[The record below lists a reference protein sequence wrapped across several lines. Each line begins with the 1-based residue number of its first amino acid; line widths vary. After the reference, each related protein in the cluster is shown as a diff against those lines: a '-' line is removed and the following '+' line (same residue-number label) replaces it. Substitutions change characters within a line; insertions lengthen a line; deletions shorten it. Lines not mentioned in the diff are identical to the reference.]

1 MPRPGKPVE
10 AHPSFRYT
18 IHIDNVNHA
27 AFTECTLPSLQ
38 VETQDLN
45 EGGQNEYVHKLP
57 VRVKPGTI
65 KLRQGITRD
74 GELLKWYFQVLKGEL
89 KNAVRPVTITLHDSL
104 LKPVMTFALQG
115 AYPVRYNGPSLKAG
129 DQALAIEE
137 LELAYHAFEVQMHGQ
152 G

>member
-1 MPRPGKPVE
+1 MARTGDPVE

-18 IHIDNVNHA
+18 VQIDKINHA

-57 VRVKPGTI
+57 VRVKPGTVR
-65 KLRQGITRD
+65 LRQGITTD
-74 GELLKWYFQVLKGEL
+74 AELLRWYLQVLNGEFQ
-89 KNAVRPVTITLHDSL
+89 AAIRTVQITIHDSKL
-104 LKPVMTFALQG
+104 SPVAVFTFKR
-115 AYPVRYNGPSLKAG
+115 AYPVKYTGPSLKAG

-137 LELAYHAFEVQMHGQ
+137 LELAYHEFEATQSKSK
-152 G
+152 

>member
-1 MPRPGKPVE
+1 MARPGQSVE

-18 IHIDNVNHA
+18 VRIDNVNHA

-45 EGGQNEYVHKLP
+45 EGGQNEYAHKLP

-74 GELLKWYFQVLKGEL
+74 GELLIWYFQVLKGEL
-89 KNAVRPVTITLHDSL
+89 KKALRPVTITIHDAA

-137 LELAYHAFEVQMHGQ
+137 LELAYHAFEVQLHGK
-152 G
+152 